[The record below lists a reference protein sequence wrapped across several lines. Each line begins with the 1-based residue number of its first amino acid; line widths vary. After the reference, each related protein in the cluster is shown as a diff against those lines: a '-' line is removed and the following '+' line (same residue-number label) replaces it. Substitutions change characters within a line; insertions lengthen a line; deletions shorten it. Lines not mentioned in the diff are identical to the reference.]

1 MNRRYA
7 FRDHEIL
14 VAAQPAQAGWRPE
27 VCVIAPDRQWQ
38 FVPVANEVV
47 ANDPVYAL
55 ELGRRFGETAVE
67 ELRIEDLV
75 ASFDVVWH

>member
-7 FRDHEIL
+7 YQDHEIL

-38 FVPVANEVV
+38 FVPIADSFV
-47 ANDPVYAL
+47 ANDPVYAV
-55 ELGRRFGETAVE
+55 EVGRRFGETAIE
-67 ELRIEDLV
+67 ELRIDDLV
-75 ASFDVVWH
+75 ASYDGLWH